1 MDTVA
6 ILKNDIFSLLGHFL
20 RVILSLIFCCY
31 IKFHKIRLMN
41 LIYHTWSHNHIWVSR
56 WRFGISIFG
65 TQMTVI
71 LDLVNNSLTNVAEM
85 YFIGFVDP
93 ENISL
98 HTKSIF
104 LAGLEIKIS

>member
-1 MDTVA
+1 MFIVGTLSDKPDIPYFVTKSYLGLSMA
-6 ILKNDIFSLLGHFL
+6 IWNEH
-20 RVILSLIFCCY
+20 
-31 IKFHKIRLMN
+31 
-41 LIYHTWSHNHIWVSR
+41 
-56 WRFGISIFG
+56 FG

-71 LDLVNNSLTNVAEM
+71 LDLANKSWTNVAEI

-98 HTKSIF
+98 GTKIIF